1 MYIQVARFDQIIA
14 ISKTVDKAVDPEQL
28 RLEHWDVL
36 IVKYKM
42 KVEEKT

>member
-1 MYIQVARFDQIIA
+1 MYIQVARFDQIIV